1 MTNQK
6 NIFRTTGEKQAR
18 SIGFLYQ
25 KKSKTLKF
33 FASATKTLT
42 LKSNK
47 FSVKQNLLPTGNT
60 YVHKV

>member
-47 FSVKQNLLPTGNT
+47 
-60 YVHKV
+60 